1 MSIVDTS
8 RFHAASGEACCDM
21 RKPAAGSLPLSSP
34 LFGRRQLLEAAGT
47 IVAGTTAALFDAQ
60 EASANSISTQYFSI
74 LATGEALFV
83 TFYSNVVANNEILGL
98 HGEALNAIE
107 AILTEE
113 QIHYNFAVANG
124 GKPATTHF
132 SFPHGKETFED
143 RGTFLATQQLSE
155 ELTNGALLAWI
166 FDWAKMGNPRL
177 AQIGGQLM
185 QVEGGHRVVG
195 RVLLGAEPWDD
206 WAFGPVAPLK
216 SFLDV
221 PTAVAKAGFLNP
233 QPGNDFAFQPA
244 SAKFPGVIN
253 TAP

>member
-1 MSIVDTS
+1 MTINDTS
-8 RFHAASGEACCDM
+8 KFPAALGETSCEM
-21 RKPAAGSLPLSSP
+21 GKPATGAPPLLST
-34 LFGRRQLLEAAGT
+34 RRRLLGAAGT
-47 IVAGTTAALFDAQ
+47 IVTGATAGLLAPR
-60 EASANSISTQYFSI
+60 EASATSTTMLKEYFSI

-83 TFYSNVVANNEILGL
+83 TFYSHAVANKEILGL
-98 HGEALNAIE
+98 NGEALNALE

-113 QIHYNFAVANG
+113 QIHYDFAVMNG
-124 GKPATTHF
+124 GKAATTHF

-166 FDWAKMGNPRL
+166 NDFAAVGNNRL

-195 RVLLGAEPWDD
+195 RVLLDAEPWDD
-206 WAFGPVAPLK
+206 WAFGPVAPIK

-221 PTAVAKAGFLNP
+221 PGVVKANGFLSP
-233 QPGNDFAFQPA
+233 RPGNEFTFKPVSATFQ
-244 SAKFPGVIN
+244 GVIN
-253 TAP
+253 TKP

>member
-1 MSIVDTS
+1 V
-8 RFHAASGEACCDM
+8 C
-21 RKPAAGSLPLSSP
+21 PAA
-34 LFGRRQLLEAAGT
+34 
-47 IVAGTTAALFDAQ
+47 
-60 EASANSISTQYFSI
+60 
-74 LATGEALFV
+74 
-83 TFYSNVVANNEILGL
+83 VVANNEILGL

-166 FDWAKMGNPRL
+166 KDWATMGNPHL

-206 WAFGPVAPLK
+206 WAFGPVAKLN

-233 QPGNDFAFQPA
+233 QPGNDFTFHPV
-244 SAKFPGVIN
+244 SATFPGVIN
-253 TAP
+253 TSP